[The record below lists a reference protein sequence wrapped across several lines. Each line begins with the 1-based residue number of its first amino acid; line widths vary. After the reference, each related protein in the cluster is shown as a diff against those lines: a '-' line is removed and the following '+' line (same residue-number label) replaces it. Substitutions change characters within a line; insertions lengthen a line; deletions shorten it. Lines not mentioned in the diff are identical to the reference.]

1 MTTTNGVSGA
11 SPKNDYPEHLT
22 TPASGKTKTA
32 RDDFMTLF
40 IAQLENQS
48 PLNPQDGSEFIA
60 QLATLSQVE
69 QAAKTNETL
78 SQLASLQFAATQAS
92 YMTLVGK
99 EVTASPETIGF
110 PLGDGTKLSF
120 ATESAATNVTITVKD
135 STGKVVRT
143 IEAGARTKG
152 THSIVPDLWDG
163 GGLSRGEYTVEVA
176 ARNRNDEPI
185 GSKLSLSGRV
195 ASMRLDGTTMSFMVG
210 ETTLDAGE
218 ISAISE

>member
-1 MTTTNGVSGA
+1 MTTTTGA
-11 SPKNDYPEHLT
+11 SRATSANALPEHLT
-22 TPASGKTKTA
+22 QGAAARQKTA

-48 PLNPQDGSEFIA
+48 PLNPQDGSDFIA

-78 SQLASLQFAATQAS
+78 AQLASLQFASTQAS

-99 EVTASPETIGF
+99 EVTASPEVFGF
-110 PLGDGTKLSF
+110 PLGEGTKLAF
-120 ATESAATNVTITVKD
+120 TTESAATKVTITVKD
-135 STGKVVRT
+135 SAGKVVKT
-143 IEAGARTKG
+143 IEASGLDKG
-152 THSIVPDLWDG
+152 THSIVPGLWDG
-163 GGLSRGEYTVEVA
+163 EGLSRGEYTVEVA

-185 GSKLSLSGRV
+185 GSKLSMSGRV

-210 ETTLDAGE
+210 ETTLSANE

>member
-1 MTTTNGVSGA
+1 
-11 SPKNDYPEHLT
+11 
-22 TPASGKTKTA
+22 
-32 RDDFMTLF
+32 
-40 IAQLENQS
+40 
-48 PLNPQDGSEFIA
+48 
-60 QLATLSQVE
+60 
-69 QAAKTNETL
+69 
-78 SQLASLQFAATQAS
+78 
-92 YMTLVGK
+92 
-99 EVTASPETIGF
+99 
-110 PLGDGTKLSF
+110 
-120 ATESAATNVTITVKD
+120 
-135 STGKVVRT
+135 VVRT

>member
-1 MTTTNGVSGA
+1 MTTTTGA
-11 SPKNDYPEHLT
+11 TGATSANQYPEHLT
-22 TPASGKTKTA
+22 QGAAGKQKTA

-48 PLNPQDGSEFIA
+48 PLNPQDGSDFIA

-78 SQLASLQFAATQAS
+78 TQLASLQFASTQAS

-99 EVTASPETIGF
+99 EVTASPEKIGF
-110 PLGDGTKLSF
+110 PLGDGTKIAF
-120 ATESAATNVTITVKD
+120 TTESAAAKVTVNVKD
-135 STGKVVRT
+135 STGKVVKT
-143 IEAGARTKG
+143 IEVGARPNG

-163 GGLSRGEYTVEVA
+163 EGLSRGEYTFEVA

-195 ASMRLDGTTMSFMVG
+195 ASMRLDGATMSFMVG
-210 ETTLDAGE
+210 ETTLGASE